1 MKKLI
6 LMIAVVLLILPAAA
20 IADDITG
27 DPLDPAV
34 LHIGSP
40 PNTGTYLWNNEVRPI
55 SDTSL
60 GILENGN
67 GQPALNPTLL
77 LIIGVP
83 NRTNLNYTAPSIT
96 VTSGGTGILGGAN
109 LFSGT
114 WNTSTGYAGNFS
126 SGSDVY
132 SFIGFNPSGNASNRF
147 SNWRGADLAVNGIAA
162 SGFGLFVYEL
172 TGTGISGGRTVDVT
186 FGSPLRDGTYVVA
199 YGQALEGRGRN
210 SQTYSFTT
218 PFTEA
223 GLTRHQVP
231 EPTTLL
237 LLGLGLIGTAGISR
251 KLKK

>member
-114 WNTSTGYAGNFS
+114 WNTSTGYAGNFT

-132 SFIGFNPSGNASNRF
+132 SFIALIHPATHQTDFPIGVALIWQSMVLLPRVSGSSYMN
-147 SNWRGADLAVNGIAA
+147 
-162 SGFGLFVYEL
+162 
-172 TGTGISGGRTVDVT
+172 
-186 FGSPLRDGTYVVA
+186 
-199 YGQALEGRGRN
+199 
-210 SQTYSFTT
+210 
-218 PFTEA
+218 
-223 GLTRHQVP
+223 
-231 EPTTLL
+231 
-237 LLGLGLIGTAGISR
+237 
-251 KLKK
+251 